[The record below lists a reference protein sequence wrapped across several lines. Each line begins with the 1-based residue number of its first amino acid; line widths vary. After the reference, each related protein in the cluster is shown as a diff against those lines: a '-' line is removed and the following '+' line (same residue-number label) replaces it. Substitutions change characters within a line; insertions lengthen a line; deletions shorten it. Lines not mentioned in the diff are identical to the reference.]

1 MFIQKINF
9 FSSLTYSIKI
19 KKIKK
24 TEIQAVIWKINVEI
38 AQKVDIGDI
47 LVILE
52 SMKMEIPVE
61 SKYKGVVKEN
71 LTKEGDNVNEDQ
83 EIIILE

>member
-1 MFIQKINF
+1 MKI
-9 FSSLTYSIKI
+9 
-19 KKIKK
+19 K

-38 AQKVDIGDI
+38 GQKVDIDDI
-47 LVILE
+47 VVILE

-61 SKYKGVVKEN
+61 SKYKGVVREI
-71 LTKEGDNVNEDQ
+71 LIKEGDNVNEDQ

>member
-1 MFIQKINF
+1 MKI
-9 FSSLTYSIKI
+9 
-19 KKIKK
+19 K

-38 AQKVDIGDI
+38 GQKVDIDDVI
-47 LVILE
+47 VILE

-61 SKYKGVVKEN
+61 SKYKGVVKKI
-71 LTKEGDNVNEDQ
+71 LIKEGDNVNEDQ